1 MSFTMH
7 LNKCCVQLC
16 VCFLFHRYSET
27 YIYLLYLYVHY
38 LNHDLYLRNN
48 L

>member
-1 MSFTMH
+1 MSA
-7 LNKCCVQLC
+7 VYSS
-16 VCFLFHRYSET
+16 VYVFLFHRNSES